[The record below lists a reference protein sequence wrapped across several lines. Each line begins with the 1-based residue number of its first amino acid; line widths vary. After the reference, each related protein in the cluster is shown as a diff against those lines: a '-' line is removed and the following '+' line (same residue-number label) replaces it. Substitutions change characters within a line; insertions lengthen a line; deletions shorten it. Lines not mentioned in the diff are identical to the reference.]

1 MSRAKTR
8 NIFNI
13 LIAVTVFCAWFYMMT
28 RGKNGGLMATGLW
41 SLKFFTTL
49 SNLFEGCVS
58 LYLLL
63 GKNKTLAEKLKFY
76 AAIYVG
82 VTFVVVVAFLG
93 SIYGYRSMF
102 VGPNLWFHLIV
113 PLAAIAEDVI
123 FSEWKPSGKDCLYTA
138 AGVLIYA
145 VFYLGN
151 IAINGYRG
159 NDWYAIFAFGIP
171 IGIGIF
177 SAIVLLAVGLG
188 FMIRYLA
195 FKIFKHIN

>member
-1 MSRAKTR
+1 M
-8 NIFNI
+8 
-13 LIAVTVFCAWFYMMT
+13 
-28 RGKNGGLMATGLW
+28 
-41 SLKFFTTL
+41 
-49 SNLFEGCVS
+49 
-58 LYLLL
+58 
-63 GKNKTLAEKLKFY
+63 
-76 AAIYVG
+76 
-82 VTFVVVVAFLG
+82 
-93 SIYGYRSMF
+93 
-102 VGPNLWFHLIV
+102 
-113 PLAAIAEDVI
+113 I
-123 FSEWKPSGKDCLYTA
+123 FSEWKPSGKDCLYAA